1 MGKKEAGRF
10 AVFRQEYLSE
20 GDRLAEV
27 MCGVIMVLVMI
38 GYLKL
43 SLSRGEDIE
52 MKNTLILI
60 PLGCNAAWG
69 MIDGLMYVLINLI
82 RRGKIYRLSQ
92 SIKSKKDQ
100 ENVQTSIEDDL
111 SSTVVDSLKKEDK
124 EKISDEILKRVD
136 PTKIEKPEWITKK
149 DLVVILFT
157 FLLVVST
164 AIPLII
170 PFIIFDD
177 LMLAIRVSFIIGLGM
192 LFSIGYLWGKY
203 ASRNK
208 IRSGIAMM
216 IIGSIIVGIT
226 LVLGG

>member
-1 MGKKEAGRF
+1 MSTKKQGRIEI
-10 AVFRQEYLSE
+10 FRQEYLSE

-38 GYLKL
+38 GYLRL
-43 SLSRGEDIE
+43 SLSGGGDIE
-52 MKNTLILI
+52 MKKTLILV

-69 MIDGLMYVLINLI
+69 MIDGMMYVLINLI
-82 RRGKIYRLSQ
+82 KRGKIYRLSQ
-92 SIKSKKDQ
+92 SIKSKKDP
-100 ENVQTSIEDDL
+100 EDAHISIEEDL
-111 SSTVVDSLKKEDK
+111 SSTVVDSLKEEDK

-149 DLVVILFT
+149 DLFVILFT

-170 PFIIFDD
+170 PFMIFDN

-192 LFSIGYLWGKY
+192 LFFIGYMWGKY

-216 IIGSIIVGIT
+216 IIGSMVVGIT
-226 LVLGG
+226 LILGG

>member
-1 MGKKEAGRF
+1 
-10 AVFRQEYLSE
+10 
-20 GDRLAEV
+20 

-82 RRGKIYRLSQ
+82 RRGKVYRLSQ

-100 ENVQTSIEDDL
+100 EDVQTSIEDAL
-111 SSTVVDSLKKEDK
+111 SSTVIDSLKEEDK

-177 LMLAIRVSFIIGLGM
+177 LILAIRVSFIIGLGM

-216 IIGSIIVGIT
+216 IIGSVIVGIT
-226 LVLGG
+226 LALGG

>member
-1 MGKKEAGRF
+1 LSNKEQGRF
-10 AVFRQEYLSE
+10 AIFRHDYLSE

-38 GYLKL
+38 GYLRL
-43 SLSRGEDIE
+43 SLSAGNNIE
-52 MKNTLILI
+52 MKNTLILV

-69 MIDGLMYVLINLI
+69 IIDGIMYVLINLI
-82 RRGKIYRLSQ
+82 KRGKIYRLSQ

-100 ENVQTSIEDDL
+100 EDAHISIEEDL
-111 SSTVVDSLKKEDK
+111 SSTVGDSLKEEDR

-149 DLVVILFT
+149 DLTVVIFT
-157 FLLVVST
+157 FILVIST

-170 PFIIFDD
+170 PLMIFDD
-177 LMLAIRVSFIIGLGM
+177 LILAIRVSFVIGLGM
-192 LFSIGYLWGKY
+192 LFFIGYMWGKY

-208 IRSGIAMM
+208 IRSGIAMI
-216 IIGSIIVGIT
+216 IIGSIVVGIT
-226 LVLGG
+226 MALGG

>member
-1 MGKKEAGRF
+1 MNKKETGRF

-43 SLSRGEDIE
+43 SLNRGEDIE

-69 MIDGLMYVLINLI
+69 MIDGLMYVLLNLI

-100 ENVQTSIEDDL
+100 EDVQTSIEEDL
-111 SSTVVDSLKKEDK
+111 SSTVADSLKEEDK
-124 EKISDEILKRVD
+124 EKLSDEILKRVD

-170 PFIIFDD
+170 PFIIFED
-177 LMLAIRVSFIIGLGM
+177 LILAIRVSFIIGLGM

-226 LVLGG
+226 MALGG

>member
-1 MGKKEAGRF
+1 MNKKDQGRI
-10 AVFRQEYLSE
+10 ASFRQEYLSE

-38 GYLKL
+38 GYLRL
-43 SLSRGEDIE
+43 SLSGGEDIE

-69 MIDGLMYVLINLI
+69 IIDGLMYVLINLI
-82 RRGKIYRLSQ
+82 KRGKIYRLSQ

-100 ENVQTSIEDDL
+100 EDAQISIEEDL

-177 LMLAIRVSFIIGLGM
+177 LILAIRISFIIGLGM
-192 LFSIGYLWGKY
+192 LFSIGYMWGKY

-226 LVLGG
+226 LILGG

>member
-1 MGKKEAGRF
+1 MNKKEAGRF
-10 AVFRQEYLSE
+10 TAFRQEYLSE

-100 ENVQTSIEDDL
+100 EDVQTSIEEDL
-111 SSTVVDSLKKEDK
+111 SSTVVDSLKEEDK
-124 EKISDEILKRVD
+124 EKLSDEILKRVD

-177 LMLAIRVSFIIGLGM
+177 LILAIRISFIIGLGM
-192 LFSIGYLWGKY
+192 LFSIGYMWGKY

-226 LVLGG
+226 LILGG

>member
-1 MGKKEAGRF
+1 MSKKQGRIT
-10 AVFRQEYLSE
+10 AFRQEYLSE

>member
-1 MGKKEAGRF
+1 MSKKQGRIT
-10 AVFRQEYLSE
+10 AFRQEYLSE

-38 GYLKL
+38 GYLRL
-43 SLSRGEDIE
+43 SLSSGEDIE

-69 MIDGLMYVLINLI
+69 IIDGLMYVLINLI
-82 RRGKIYRLSQ
+82 KRGKIYRLSQ

-100 ENVQTSIEDDL
+100 EDVQTSIEEDL
-111 SSTVVDSLKKEDK
+111 SSTVIDSLKEEDK
-124 EKISDEILKRVD
+124 ERISDEILKRVD

-149 DLVVILFT
+149 DLVVILLT

-170 PFIIFDD
+170 PFIIFND

-226 LVLGG
+226 LILGG